1 MIKMRFLFIQY
12 RKGWDGRTEL
22 SWTKQISPGHVSL
35 FSWSVYVALIYRINT
50 LHQLIFLKVG
60 GLVSLLSYIILLF
73 FLFYTYNNVFQRYL
87 FFQYTFKLF
96 KTHSTVRLN
105 WLTTPIAAINRD
117 TIFITNFFFC
127 HIIISFFIM
136 QICHWMLWH
145 QTLRHIPNIQMQTR
159 SQGHAWSLCGVLCF
173 AEHLKLSAAAST

>member
-1 MIKMRFLFIQY
+1 MRFVTIKMRFLFIQY
-12 RKGWDGRTEL
+12 RKGWDGRNEL

-50 LHQLIFLKVG
+50 SHQLIFLKVG

-117 TIFITNFFFC
+117 TIFITNFFFFSV
-127 HIIISFFIM
+127 ILSFPSLSCKYAIECCDTKRWGTFRTFK
-136 QICHWMLWH
+136 CKRDRKV
-145 QTLRHIPNIQMQTR
+145 TLDPCAAFCVLLNI
-159 SQGHAWSLCGVLCF
+159 
-173 AEHLKLSAAAST
+173 